1 MTVHEQIADPTGRTV
16 VPQTGWWWNP
26 SEPGRGFAIE
36 RRGTNLYVGTFL
48 YDGTGRGVWYSAG
61 GPMSGSSF
69 SANLEQYGGEQ
80 SEWGPTTGVTHVGAV
95 GPVTLT
101 FSTSRTATLT
111 WPGRSMSIERF
122 EFVPGGA
129 ISGPVGW
136 APETGWYWNPEESGR
151 GWFVEVQNSTLFLS
165 GFMYDA
171 RGQPTWYTSQGAMT
185 TTSLYSGT
193 LNLSAGG
200 KAIGGTNQAP
210 TSSTSQGTV
219 TVQFPTTTTAILTL
233 PGGGTVALTRYS
245 F

>member
-151 GWFVEVQNSTLFLS
+151 GWFVETQGNAIFVAIYTYSLGRPVWFAGTLQPTSGTVFQGAISEYCCGQTLS
-165 GFMYDA
+165 GPY
-171 RGQPTWYTSQGAMT
+171 
-185 TTSLYSGT
+185 
-193 LNLSAGG
+193 
-200 KAIGGTNQAP
+200 QAP
-210 TSSTSQGTV
+210 V
-219 TVQFPTTTTAILTL
+219 TTFSPGVVVMQFASATEVVVTL
-233 PGGGTVALTRYS
+233 PSGMQTRLQR
-245 F
+245 FRF